1 MHHNDELIRIAKPL
15 KKYPLKFFPLKFDK
29 ESSLMSRPE
38 ELTDPKKFDEIMERI
53 NTKLAISAIPLRE
66 RALMSQALLG
76 DDLDYDIADD
86 DSVYPLTLEW
96 YRKRFPN
103 EKI

>member
-1 MHHNDELIRIAKPL
+1 
-15 KKYPLKFFPLKFDK
+15 
-29 ESSLMSRPE
+29 MSRPE

-76 DDLDYDIADD
+76 DDLDYDIVDD
-86 DSVYPLTLEW
+86 DSVYPLDFGVVSKKISR
-96 YRKRFPN
+96 RKNLNKTERV
-103 EKI
+103 

>member
-1 MHHNDELIRIAKPL
+1 MPADLVQAVVCRKVGWKIEEI
-15 KKYPLKFFPLKFDK
+15 
-29 ESSLMSRPE
+29 SLMSRPE

-53 NTKLAISAIPLRE
+53 NTKLAISSIPLRE

-76 DDLDYDIADD
+76 DELDYDIADD

-96 YRKRFPN
+96 YRKTFPGEN
-103 EKI
+103 I

>member
-1 MHHNDELIRIAKPL
+1 MMKYRSELQNHQKTPL
-15 KKYPLKFFPLKFDK
+15 AIIFRKIKK
-29 ESSLMSRPE
+29 EISLMSRPE

-96 YRKRFPN
+96 YRKRFPD

>member
-1 MHHNDELIRIAKPL
+1 MG
-15 KKYPLKFFPLKFDK
+15 
-29 ESSLMSRPE
+29 RPE
-38 ELTDPKKFDEIMERI
+38 KLTDSKKFDGIMEGI
-53 NTKLAISAIPLRE
+53 NTRLAISAIPLRE

-96 YRKRFPN
+96 YRKRFPD

>member
-1 MHHNDELIRIAKPL
+1 MN
-15 KKYPLKFFPLKFDK
+15 
-29 ESSLMSRPE
+29 RPE
-38 ELTDPKKFDEIMERI
+38 ELTDPNKFDGIMEKI
-53 NTKLAISAIPLRE
+53 NTKLVISAIPLRE

-76 DDLDYDIADD
+76 DELDYDIADD

-96 YRKRFPN
+96 YRKRFPG